1 MKKAEAYWPLILL
14 LAFVKFML
22 PVLLQSPV
30 YELQRD
36 EYLYY
41 QQGQHF
47 DFGYLENPPL
57 LSYLGMISSWFGGGE
72 AWIKFWPCLFGAATL
87 VVTCL
92 ITAELGGKLFSQFL
106 AALSI
111 ITGAYLRVHYLFQPN
126 ILDIFF
132 WTLAI
137 YFLIRYINSRNE
149 NYIIWMAVSLAF
161 GWWGKY
167 SALFIAVA
175 IIAGLLLS
183 PYRNVF
189 LRKKAWLAAGLAL
202 LLIAPNLLWQYSHN
216 WPVIHHMEELQATQL
231 KYINRSDFLKE
242 QLLLLLPVVF
252 VWVTGLISLLRNSQ
266 YRIIAIIYV
275 TVIALLMFGSGKGY
289 YALGT
294 YPMLLAGGAAA
305 IEKWSEGKNWLRY
318 AITFVIIGLTIPFI
332 PLLLPVWKPEKLAAF
347 YQQYGIDKTGLLKW
361 EDQKEHP
368 LPQDFADMLGWKELA
383 MKTEAV
389 FNSGLSTEIKD
400 STIIYC
406 RNYGQAGALKF
417 YCRSAHLKEKVISA
431 NGSFLLWIPD
441 SLRFRHILFIGR
453 KMPDKDDEVFQHF
466 KSYTIMDSVTNPLS
480 RQYGNKIILF
490 ENADDQANK
499 LALDG
504 LKQEKQK
511 FNR

>member
-1 MKKAEAYWPLILL
+1 MKREQPYWPLILI
-14 LAFVKFML
+14 LAFLKFVL
-22 PVLLQSPV
+22 PLLLQHPV

-149 NYIIWMAVSLAF
+149 NYIIWMAVSLAL
-161 GWWGKY
+161 GWWSKY
-167 SALFIAVA
+167 SVLFIAAA

-183 PYRNVF
+183 PYRNII
-189 LRKKAWLAAGLAL
+189 LRKKAWFAAGLAL
-202 LLIAPNLLWQYSHN
+202 LLITPNLLWQYFHN

-252 VWVTGLISLLRNSQ
+252 VWITGLTSLLRNSQ

-275 TVIALLMFGSGKGY
+275 AVITLLMFGSGKGY
-289 YALGT
+289 YALGA

-305 IEKWSEGKNWLRY
+305 IEKWSEGKKWLRY
-318 AITFVIIGLTIPFI
+318 AITVVIIGLTIPFI

-383 MKTEAV
+383 EKTIRAYHNISESIICWAQPYTAV
-389 FNSGLSTEIKD
+389 ITARPVL
-400 STIIYC
+400 
-406 RNYGQAGALKF
+406 
-417 YCRSAHLKEKVISA
+417 
-431 NGSFLLWIPD
+431 
-441 SLRFRHILFIGR
+441 
-453 KMPDKDDEVFQHF
+453 
-466 KSYTIMDSVTNPLS
+466 
-480 RQYGNKIILF
+480 
-490 ENADDQANK
+490 
-499 LALDG
+499 
-504 LKQEKQK
+504 
-511 FNR
+511 